1 MLDKFAFTRG
11 MVESHFP
18 AIQFEFMQS
27 HFGLDFG
34 LVGKGNAAGMTIEL
48 FSKEKMG
55 SVATTFRCYNHASR
69 RRLTITAIN
78 EDHLKGVLRMILK
91 ESSWEF

>member
-1 MLDKFAFTRG
+1 MIMLDKFAFTRG

-48 FSKEKMG
+48 FLRKRWE
-55 SVATTFRCYNHASR
+55 AWL
-69 RRLTITAIN
+69 RLFDVIIMLLAV
-78 EDHLKGVLRMILK
+78 DSL
-91 ESSWEF
+91 